1 MLLCIDFHE
10 TFTQTFLRVVC
21 GLQKKIV
28 ALWPQIKKWW
38 PILFWYFIKLFG
50 HVIMPVFSWNFH
62 TNNLESRFLP
72 PEKMV
77 ALSCPLAAK
86 KIIAAHQNLKI
97 HKIIETCYYAYIFM
111 KISHKHPWVLVVAST
126 KLQPSGCTIIFRPSE
141 NVVAF

>member
-1 MLLCIDFHE
+1 MHRFSRNFHTNILE
-10 TFTQTFLRVVC
+10 SCLWPPE
-21 GLQKKIV
+21 KIV

-86 KIIAAHQNLKI
+86 KIIVAHQILNI
-97 HKIIETCYYAYIFM
+97 HKIIWTCYYAYSFM

-126 KLQPSGCTIIFRPSE
+126 KLQPSGCTKLFRPSE